1 MLFLIVPLCAF
12 SRYVITAIS
21 DRHEKLHVY
30 IDTVFVTYGTMYIVY
45 YTSPY
50 KCGLSVASS
59 IAFGKERKNC
69 NM

>member
-12 SRYVITAIS
+12 SRNVITAIS

-30 IDTVFVTYGTMYIVY
+30 IDTVFVVRYMYIVHY
-45 YTSPY
+45 SSSY

-59 IAFGKERKNC
+59 IAFEKERKNC